1 MPRNKQADKWLAKNK
16 IKAQYWQIKRF
27 METLRLKYFE
37 TGQGLTTYCVS
48 VPLFGLR
55 FRFNG
60 IKEPEDRGWKLF
72 LIDTDKMEV
81 VPDYFREEVMWYLV
95 EKGYM
100 AYIRDAEV
108 GNNERIFRKFI
119 MDARWGE
126 KIIRRR
132 IEICGKD
139 PENTFMRLRMEEFL
153 GLPMTKILSYYP
165 GFFDYLF

>member
-1 MPRNKQADKWLAKNK
+1 M
-16 IKAQYWQIKRF
+16 
-27 METLRLKYFE
+27 
-37 TGQGLTTYCVS
+37 
-48 VPLFGLR
+48 R

-60 IKEPEDRGWKLF
+60 INEIEDHGWKLF
-72 LIDTDKMEV
+72 LIDTEKLEIT
-81 VPDYFREEVMWYLV
+81 PDYFREEVMWYLI

-132 IEICGKD
+132 VELCGKA

-153 GLPMTKILSYYP
+153 GLPMPKILSYYP
-165 GFFDYLF
+165 GFFDYLI